1 MIQIVNCEQGTP
13 EWLLARSG
21 MPTASEFST
30 VMAKGKSGGESKT
43 RKTYMHKL
51 AGEILTGRPMD
62 SYCNGHMDRGKEQEA
77 EARDL
82 YAFMKDAEPEQVGFV
97 INGRKGCSPDS
108 LIADSGGL
116 EIKSAAA
123 HIQIER
129 LLLNRTPPEYVAQVQ
144 GCLWVGEREWWDFVS
159 YCPGLPLLVV
169 REHRD
174 EEYIAKLAAAV
185 DEFNDELDHLVER
198 IRRYETTK
206 EKEAA

>member
-1 MIQIVNCEQGTP
+1 MRIVNCEQGTE
-13 EWLLARSG
+13 EWFSVRAG

-30 VMAKGKSGGESKT
+30 VMAKGKAGGESKT
-43 RKTYMHKL
+43 RKTYMLKL
-51 AGEILTGRPMD
+51 AGEVLTGNPMD
-62 SYCNGHMDRGKEQEA
+62 SYCNGHMERGKERED

-82 YAFMKDAEPEQVGFV
+82 YAFLKDSDPERIGFI

-108 LIADSGGL
+108 FIGTNGGL

-123 HIQIER
+123 HIQVER

-174 EEYIAKLAAAV
+174 EEYISKLSAAV
-185 DEFNDELDHLVER
+185 DEFNEELDHMVER
-198 IRRYETTK
+198 IRRLSQPQL
-206 EKEAA
+206 EAA